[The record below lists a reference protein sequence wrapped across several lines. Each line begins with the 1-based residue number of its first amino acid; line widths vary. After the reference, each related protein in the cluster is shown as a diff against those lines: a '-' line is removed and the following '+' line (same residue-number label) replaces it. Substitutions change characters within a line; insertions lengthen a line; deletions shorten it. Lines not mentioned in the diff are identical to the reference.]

1 MESGSQDTVGCI
13 LVEGWFDGLSDNL
26 GLGCILVEGWFD
38 DLLEGWNDGEVLWDG
53 EFVVCTEGAVVGRVL
68 TVISSVGFSLID
80 GVVDGLKE
88 GFWVVIDGDSDG
100 FTDGQESQER
110 GHKLR
115 TVSDEAQ

>member
-1 MESGSQDTVGCI
+1 M
-13 LVEGWFDGLSDNL
+13 
-26 GLGCILVEGWFD
+26 
-38 DLLEGWNDGEVLWDG
+38 
-53 EFVVCTEGAVVGRVL
+53 L

-100 FTDGQESQER
+100 FTDGQESQET

>member
-1 MESGSQDTVGCI
+1 M
-13 LVEGWFDGLSDNL
+13 
-26 GLGCILVEGWFD
+26 
-38 DLLEGWNDGEVLWDG
+38 
-53 EFVVCTEGAVVGRVL
+53 L

-80 GVVDGLKE
+80 GVVD